1 LLPRNV
7 PIWELSVTSSAAK
20 TARHVFLAIY
30 GGRTSRE
37 AQQVLAKMKSKYP
50 GAAVKR
56 MQVVFEQIMQ

>member
-1 LLPRNV
+1 MGAVGYIIGGKADTTR
-7 PIWELSVTSSAAK
+7 
-20 TARHVFLAIY
+20 FLAIY